1 MNSIKKYMTILAAMP
16 MLWACSADEG
26 SMPGSDPE
34 AAVTLYTYAP
44 TDPNNNPDND
54 VVVRFVT
61 NNKATSVK
69 YLLAPTADIKA
80 LMDNGGEKA
89 LISKVEADGKTV
101 EGLGADA
108 FADLTLEDIHGDYT
122 IAAVANGNVL
132 GNRVTFL
139 GLDWELVKEGTF
151 VYANKNIF
159 SAGYRES
166 EASLEVCTTDE
177 NLYRIKDAF
186 GADTSLKMELLDKFG
201 KDEDGKYQY
210 FRVPPTN
217 TGLYVGE
224 SGYICVRDLGYWQG
238 NSAFVTDYGYESGL
252 YEDGNAF
259 FCIQSYLSTGGNLG
273 FEYSFFEAYE

>member
-16 MLWACSADEG
+16 LLWACSADEG
-26 SMPGSDPE
+26 SMPGNDPD

-69 YLLAPTADIKA
+69 YLLAPTSDITA
-80 LMDNGGEKA
+80 LLNNGGESA
-89 LISKVEADGKTV
+89 LLSKVEADGKTV
-101 EGLGADA
+101 EGLGADS

-122 IAAVANGNVL
+122 IAAVANGKIL

-151 VYANKNIF
+151 IYANKNIF
-159 SAGYRES
+159 AAGYRTY
-166 EASLEVCTTDE
+166 EASLEICTTDDT
-177 NLYRIKDAF
+177 LYRINNAF
-186 GADTSLKMELLDKFG
+186 GEGSSLKMYLLDKFG
-201 KDEDGKYQY
+201 KDDGGKYQY
-210 FRVPPTN
+210 FRVAPTN
-217 TGLYVGE
+217 TGLVAGDMGNIY
-224 SGYICVRDLGYWQG
+224 VRDLGYWQG
-238 NSAFVTDYGYESGL
+238 NAAFVTDYGYESGL

-259 FCIQSYLSTGGNLG
+259 FLIQSYVTAGSFGY
-273 FEYSFFEAYE
+273 EYSYFEPYE